1 MVVFM
6 IALKVL
12 MLFSLT
18 PLLYAQAPVENANPG
33 QPGTLNYVEGQV
45 SIDGEALTPH
55 SVGNTTLQAGQSI
68 VTKVG
73 RAELLLTPGIYV
85 RVGSNSVLKMIS
97 PDLTHTEVRLESGKA
112 DVEVDNIYKENNILV
127 DQEGSQARL
136 LKPGLYAFNTP
147 KGTMRVFDGEAK
159 VFPIDN
165 AQDVKPVTV
174 KGSHKLLLSGDG
186 GKPVHFQKEGSQ
198 DGLYAWS
205 SLRSEYLGE
214 ANENVASEY
223 AGVDGVNPG
232 WFWDP
237 AFAGYTWLPG
247 DGMLF
252 SPFGFGFYSPYYL
265 NSGGF
270 IYGRG
275 GYGYGRGG
283 YGRGGYGGIGRGG
296 MGVYRGGGLR
306 GGHGGLHAGGGGGFH
321 GGGGGGGFHGG
332 GSGGGGGS
340 HGGGGGHR

>member
-1 MVVFM
+1 MVSSMKV
-6 IALKVL
+6 LSVL
-12 MLFSLT
+12 MLLSLA
-18 PLLYAQAPVENANPG
+18 PLYAQAPPPNPNPEPG

-45 SIDGEALTPH
+45 SIDGVALT
-55 SVGNTTLQAGQSI
+55 SRAVGTTILQPGQSI
-68 VTKVG
+68 VTRVG

-85 RVGSNSVLKMIS
+85 RLGANSSVKMVS
-97 PDLTHTEVRLESGKA
+97 PDIIHTEVALQSGKA
-112 DVEVDNIYKENNILV
+112 DVEVDNIYKENDILV
-127 DQEGSQARL
+127 DQGDAQVRL
-136 LKPGLYAFNTP
+136 LKTGLYAFNIP
-147 KGTMRVFDGEAK
+147 KATVRVFDGEAR
-159 VFPIDN
+159 VVPIGN
-165 AQDVKPVTV
+165 ADDVKPITV
-174 KGSHKLLLSGDG
+174 KSSHKLVLNGEL

-223 AGVDGVNPG
+223 ADVDGFSPG

-252 SPFGFGFYSPYYL
+252 SPFGFGFYSPYYM
-265 NSGGF
+265 NGGGF

-275 GYGYGRGG
+275 GYGYGGGG
-283 YGRGGYGGIGRGG
+283 YGRGGYGRGG
-296 MGVYRGGGLR
+296 MPVHTGGGLR
-306 GGHGGLHAGGGGGFH
+306 GGGGGGFH

-332 GSGGGGGS
+332 GG
-340 HGGGGGHR
+340 GGGGGHR

>member
-1 MVVFM
+1 M
-6 IALKVL
+6 KVYKLL
-12 MLFSLT
+12 MLLSVT
-18 PLLYAQAPVENANPG
+18 PLFAQVPVESANPG

-45 SIDGEALTPH
+45 SIEGQTVTSH
-55 SVGNTTLQAGQSI
+55 SVGTTTLQTGQSI

-85 RVGSNSVLKMIS
+85 RVGSNSVVRMVS
-97 PDLTHTEVRLESGKA
+97 PDLTRTEVALQSGKA
-112 DVEVDNIYKENNILV
+112 DVEVDNIYKENDILV
-127 DQEGSQARL
+127 DQGGSQTRL

-174 KGSHKLLLSGDG
+174 KANHKLLLNSEAS
-186 GKPVHFQKEGSQ
+186 KPTHFQKEGSQ

-214 ANENVASEY
+214 ANESVASEY
-223 AGVDGVNPG
+223 ADVDGFTPG

-265 NSGGF
+265 NAGGF

-283 YGRGGYGGIGRGG
+283 YGRGGYGRGGYGYGRGVNGRGG
-296 MGVYRGGGLR
+296 MGIHGGGGLR
-306 GGHGGLHAGGGGGFH
+306 GGGGFHGGGGGGFHGGGGGGFH
-321 GGGGGGGFHGG
+321 GGGGGGG
-332 GSGGGGGS
+332 
-340 HGGGGGHR
+340 HR

>member
-1 MVVFM
+1 MVQIM
-6 IALKVL
+6 TILKAVL
-12 MLFSLT
+12 LLLSVT
-18 PLLYAQAPVENANPG
+18 PLYGQALGKNANPG

-45 SIDGEALTPH
+45 SIDGAPMTVH
-55 SVGNTTLQAGQSI
+55 SIGTTTLQPGQSI
-68 VTKVG
+68 ATKLG

-85 RVGSNSVLKMIS
+85 RVGANSVVKMVS
-97 PDLTHTEVRLESGKA
+97 PDLTHTEVALESGKV
-112 DVEVDNIYKENNILV
+112 DVEVDNIYKENDILI
-127 DQEGSQARL
+127 DQGGSQAQL

-147 KGTMRVFDGEAK
+147 KATMRVFDGEAA
-159 VFPIDN
+159 VLPIGN
-165 AQDVKPVTV
+165 PQDKKYVLVKAN
-174 KGSHKLLLSGDG
+174 HKLMLNGEPA
-186 GKPVHFQKEGSQ
+186 KPAHFQKEGSQ

-223 AGVDGVNPG
+223 AGVDGFNPG

-237 AFAGYTWLPG
+237 AFSGYTWLPG

-265 NSGGF
+265 NGGGM

-283 YGRGGYGGIGRGG
+283 YGRGGYARGG
-296 MGVYRGGGLR
+296 YAVHSGGGF
-306 GGHGGLHAGGGGGFH
+306 HGGEGGFH
-321 GGGGGGGFHGG
+321 GGGGAGGHG
-332 GSGGGGGS
+332 
-340 HGGGGGHR
+340 GGGGGHR